1 MKLDSLDTLMTEEL
15 RDVYDAEKQITKALP
30 KLVKAA
36 NARELKDALREHL
49 EITKGQITR
58 LEEIFELLDQK
69 PRSHP
74 CAGMKGIL
82 EEGNEMLQVDKRG
95 SSENLMDAAIIS
107 AAQRVEHYEIA
118 AYGTLRTFAETL
130 GNNRVAQLLEQT
142 KEEEEEADR
151 KLSSISEHLLAAER
165 NGMGEE
171 DEDTEV
177 EEDEEVEEDVSM
189 AGNGRHGSKNPP
201 AARSRRK

>member
-36 NARELKDALREHL
+36 NAQELKDALEEHL

-58 LEEIFELLDQK
+58 LEEIFALLDQK
-69 PRSHP
+69 PRSRP

-82 EEGNEMLQVDKRG
+82 EEGNEMLHVDKRG

-151 KLSSISEHLLAAER
+151 KLSSISEQLLAAER

-177 EEDEEVEEDVSM
+177 EEDEEVEEDVLM
-189 AGNGRHGSKNPP
+189 AGNGRHGSKHPP